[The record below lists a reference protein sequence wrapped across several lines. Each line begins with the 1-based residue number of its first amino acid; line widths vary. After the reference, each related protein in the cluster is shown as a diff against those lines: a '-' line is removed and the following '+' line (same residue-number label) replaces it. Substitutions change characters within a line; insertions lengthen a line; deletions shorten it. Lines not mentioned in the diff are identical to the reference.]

1 MAKGE
6 QMARGRNVEDLDTL
20 QMALVGYQIERQKI
34 DDKIRE
40 IQSQL
45 KGRRVTIPSAG
56 PVAKKAAGVK
66 RVLSPAA
73 RRRIALAQKKRWA
86 EHRKRAAQAAKAE

>member
-1 MAKGE
+1 
-6 QMARGRNVEDLDTL
+6 MARGRNVQDLTTL

-45 KGRRVTIPSAG
+45 GGRRG
-56 PVAKKAAGVK
+56 PASSPTAATKKAAGTR

-73 RRRIALAQKKRWA
+73 RRRIAAAQRKRWA
-86 EHRKRAAQAAKAE
+86 EHRKRLAQAGKEA

>member
-1 MAKGE
+1 
-6 QMARGRNVEDLDTL
+6 MARPRSVQDVTTL

-40 IQSQL
+40 IESQL
-45 KGRRVTIPSAG
+45 RGRRGPAASPS
-56 PVAKKAAGVK
+56 KRAGVK

-73 RRRIALAQKKRWA
+73 RRRIAAAQKKRWA
-86 EHRKRAAQAAKAE
+86 EHRKRMAQSGKDS

>member
-1 MAKGE
+1 
-6 QMARGRNVEDLDTL
+6 MARGRNVQDLTTL

-40 IQSQL
+40 IETQL
-45 KGRRVTIPSAG
+45 RGRRGPASSPSAVTKRASG
-56 PVAKKAAGVK
+56 TR

-73 RRRIALAQKKRWA
+73 RRRIAAAQRKRWA
-86 EHRKRAAQAAKAE
+86 EHRKRLAQSGKGA